1 MIKSEYNNFMELECL
16 IFKRHS
22 KKNRNT
28 FSCRF
33 ISMEIS
39 RINVLLCKNTDMR
52 LIPMIFLIIVMFSC
66 KETKITPITM
76 RDDVSVLANDSL
88 RGRKTG
94 SEDEKKAGKYI
105 ANRFEGLKLQP
116 KGVNGFYQ
124 EFTFK
129 ASKNPHQ
136 EAEFTS
142 EINDSAQTGQN
153 VIAYLDNGAKNT
165 VVIGAHY
172 DHLGMGG
179 EGSLYR
185 EGRAIHNGADD
196 NASGVAMMLHLADT
210 IRKSNAPKK
219 NNYLFIAFSGEEE
232 GLLGSNYF
240 VKNPTIDTK
249 KVTYMINMDMVGR
262 LNAEN
267 SLAVY
272 GVGTSPIFKKTVNE
286 NAGNLNI
293 IEYESGVGPS
303 DHTSFYLADIPVLHF
318 FTGQHEDYHKPSD
331 DTERVNFA
339 GMELVSNYILNII
352 NDLNSEEKLPFQK
365 TKNES
370 EVVPDFKV
378 TLGVVPDYL
387 FGGKGMRI
395 DGVSED
401 KPAQKAGLQKG
412 DVVVK
417 MAEFEVTDMMSY
429 MKSLS
434 KFEKGQTATVTID
447 RGGKLK
453 EVEVTF

>member
-1 MIKSEYNNFMELECL
+1 
-16 IFKRHS
+16 
-22 KKNRNT
+22 
-28 FSCRF
+28 
-33 ISMEIS
+33 
-39 RINVLLCKNTDMR
+39 MR
-52 LIPMIFLIIVMFSC
+52 TILVIFLAMLIFSC
-66 KETKITPITM
+66 KETKVKSVSM
-76 RDDVSVLANDSL
+76 KEDVSVLANDSL
-88 RGRKTG
+88 NGRKTG
-94 SEDEKKAGKYI
+94 SEGEKKAAEYI
-105 ANRFEGLKLQP
+105 ATRFADLGLQP
-116 KGVNGFYQ
+116 KGTDGYFQ
-124 EFTFK
+124 KFTFK

-142 EINDSAQTGQN
+142 EKNDPSTGLRVETGEN
-153 VIAYLDNGAKNT
+153 VVAYLDNKAENT

-185 EGRAIHNGADD
+185 EGEAIHNGADD
-196 NASGVAMMLHLADT
+196 NASGVAMMLHLADSL
-210 IRKSNAPKK
+210 RFDSAQRPK
-219 NNYLFIAFSGEEE
+219 NNNFLFIAFSGEEE

-249 KVTYMINMDMVGR
+249 KVTYMLNMDMVGR
-262 LNAEN
+262 LNSGN
-267 SLAVY
+267 TLAVY
-272 GVGTSPIFKKTVNE
+272 GLGTSPILKQTVKA
-286 NAGNLNI
+286 NAGDLNI
-293 IEYESGVGPS
+293 VENESGVGPS

-331 DTERVNFA
+331 DTEKVNFA
-339 GMELVSNYILNII
+339 GMEIVSNYIFSII
-352 NDLNSEEKLPFQK
+352 KDLDSQKKLPFRK

-387 FGGKGMRI
+387 FSGKGMRI
-395 DGVSED
+395 DGVSEE

-417 MAEFEVTDMMSY
+417 MGEFEVTDMMSY

-434 KFEKGQTATVTID
+434 KFEKGQTESVTINRD
-447 RGGKLK
+447 GELK
-453 EVEVTF
+453 EFEVTF